1 MDNVEFQFSLVIG
14 RDIGEELCNFRNN
27 KSCNTRIV
35 EKILH
40 YYKNYPIFTTS
51 ALMQKYYYDF
61 PTILNAVLSNV
72 ITPRINIDNSSEKD
86 IAKHTIYKVVLC
98 NDENKNIFPYIYI
111 CGDKIENNFTATFLS
126 RESRQK
132 AIDHLKD
139 LLSNAVKILV
149 YDNYLLQPDRNGQFN
164 NWQSFIQFCSLLL
177 PRKSLNIKYLQQISL
192 ARNNS
197 NYTIYQNSQQDI
209 ANICQNWS
217 WSIVSTQPNTY
228 SHDRYLIIN
237 NGHSKIEIIFTS
249 GICHLMNNSKDFTYI
264 VRRHKQ

>member
-1 MDNVEFQFSLVIG
+1 MNFSLAID
-14 RDIGEELCNFRNN
+14 DILAEELCKFRVNQQ
-27 KSCNTRIV
+27 CDIDMV
-35 EKILH
+35 ERTLH
-40 YYKNYPIFTTS
+40 YYKGYPIFTKGYFD
-51 ALMQKYYYDF
+51 KYYTDK
-61 PTILNAVLSNV
+61 
-72 ITPRINIDNSSEKD
+72 NIQRNLAQSNSSITWDSIETISKG
-86 IAKHTIYKVVLC
+86 TIYKVILSSQ
-98 NDENKNIFPYIYI
+98 KNVNFPYISIYD
-111 CGDKIENNFTATFLS
+111 DKIENNFTATFLS

-177 PRKSLNIKYLQQISL
+177 PRKSLNIKYLQQISP

-249 GICHLMNNSKDFTYI
+249 GIRYLMNNSKDFTYI